1 MPGREGA
8 MADNTAPSIGDQLA
22 EHPFLRQLDG
32 RYPQLLAAAAKSV
45 KFATGSYLLLE
56 RRPATSFYLIQEGKV
71 ALEVNGA
78 ERGQIVI
85 ETIGAGECLGWSWL
99 FPPYTWHLSAR
110 AMEPVVAIALD
121 SREVRAQCEADH
133 SLGYE
138 MMKRVAGV
146 LMLRLQAT
154 RFALLDVYG
163 GRKQGGL

>member
-1 MPGREGA
+1 M
-8 MADNTAPSIGDQLA
+8 GDQLA
-22 EHPFLRQLDG
+22 AHPFLRQLDI
-32 RYPQLLAAAAKSV
+32 RYLQVLAASAEPAT
-45 KFATGSYLLLE
+45 FARGSYLLWE
-56 RRPATSFYLIQEGKV
+56 RRPATVFYLLQEGKV

-99 FPPYTWHLSAR
+99 FPPYMWHFSAR
-110 AMEPVVAIALD
+110 AVENVVAIALD
-121 SREVRAQCEADH
+121 GVKIRAECEADH

-146 LMLRLQAT
+146 LAHRLQAT
-154 RFALLDVYG
+154 RLGLLDVYG

>member
-1 MPGREGA
+1 MTE
-8 MADNTAPSIGDQLA
+8 DTAPSIGDQLA
-22 EHPFLRQLDG
+22 EHPFLRQLDS
-32 RYPQLLAAAAKSV
+32 RYLQLLAAAAEPV
-45 KFATGSYLLLE
+45 KFAPGSYLLRE
-56 RRPATSFYLIQEGKV
+56 RHPATAFYLIQEGKV

-99 FPPYTWHLSAR
+99 FPPYMWHFSAR
-110 AMEPVVAIALD
+110 AMEAVVAVALD
-121 SREVRAQCEADH
+121 SREVRDQCEADH

-163 GRKQGGL
+163 ERKRGLP